1 MTNSNAVPQPQPSE
15 SAPSA
20 SARPS
25 RTTSFGRQAGVFLS
39 LLAVLLVGGYF
50 RLLNLDWDEGEH
62 LHPDERYMT
71 MVTGAI
77 RTPGPADQFS
87 SPPPGCESWGGYFDS
102 YCSPLNPY
110 SHDGFGSYAYGTFP
124 LFAARVAGEWLSEA
138 CVDPNDPAAHAPALQ
153 RWLADL
159 LFDDVEGC
167 VGTRFTGYGHIH
179 VIGRVLSALADL
191 GAAALL
197 FFIGRRLYGQG
208 VGWLATALYALA
220 ALPIQQSHFYTVDSF
235 AGFFIVAAG
244 YLVVRGSQGGSW
256 LAFALAGLTF
266 GLALACK
273 VSVWP
278 FAAVIAL
285 AALLYYVREQGASHL
300 LDGLMALL
308 LLILV
313 FLIAVVAL
321 FGIWKAVNLAFY
333 FAVFVLFIGAV
344 AFYVLRP
351 GESAHRRISVDGV
364 LLRVVLAGVC
374 AFFAFRVAQPYAFV
388 GTDFDI
394 QQWQAPEYDWLRT
407 NVPKIWYTLEDK
419 LPTPIKVLFLPDP
432 RFISTLAS
440 VNKQLTGEADV
451 PWGHQWTNRLPF
463 VFPWVNM
470 VVWGMGLPLGLAV
483 WIAWAV
489 AGWQLWRG
497 KNRMQHFIPWAWVAV
512 LFFYQGTQ
520 WVKSI
525 RYLLPIYPFLIL
537 LGAWLVV
544 RVASGKWRVASGE
557 LARSCRLLSAV
568 YRLPL
573 AVVLVGTLLW
583 AWGFSRIY
591 AHPVTRNTASRW
603 MVENIPTA
611 ATLHYEV
618 DGETRTQFLRLPPT
632 FVYGEDGASHLAS
645 FVMPQDGVVTGVTF
659 THLSDP
665 ESDATPETFQVILS
679 DASTVQSVLARS
691 ERTLQLEQAQN
702 RLGDAHFFELQVSP
716 LQGGQEYY
724 LITQVTGGAPVGT
737 LYGAAAATLQYT
749 AGGMTKTQAVE
760 FPSTPHILVNDKSFH
775 VWPFTLP
782 ENGAVTGVTFHH
794 LEDPL
799 ADVTTEHIKVALA
812 ADIRGRVV
820 LAQAERVLDLQ
831 AATVDPQ
838 DVQHFEFQP
847 PALNGDQEYYLLT
860 QVVSGA
866 PVQLDTTVIANE
878 YPDDSLPTRVDGRDP
893 FGGMYR
899 GLQSAGDG
907 KTHWDLNEDSNKL
920 SQALEWLDEADVIAL
935 SSNRGYASIPRLP
948 SRYPLAIEFYRA
960 LFAEELGFELIATF
974 TSYPTIGPFQFPDQE
989 TPFPPGEP
997 SLINHELGTISIDLP
1012 PAEEAFSVY
1021 DHPQVFIFLKTAD
1034 YSRLRV
1040 EEILGRVKLDEMVWQ
1055 KPTEA
1060 TLSPTALM
1068 LTAQETETQR
1078 SGGTWTDIFDAADW
1092 LNRSPLL
1099 AVLVWWMLAQAVGL
1113 AAFPLLFV
1121 AAPGLRDRGWP
1132 LAKTLGLLLLAT
1144 AAWLPASLKWLP
1156 YSRPLIFFALLLLT
1170 VLGSGAAWRRRRE
1183 IFRWAGRERR
1193 TILVS
1198 ELLFGGMYVAFLLV
1212 RYGNPDLWHPVMG
1225 GERPMDFAYLNA
1237 VIKST
1242 YFPPYDPWFAG
1253 GAMNYYYFGFVI
1265 AGTPVKL
1272 LGLLPEI
1279 AYNLILPTFFALTG
1293 AGAYSV
1299 AYNLAASRRAP
1310 NTQYPISNPQSP
1322 IRAGLVAAIFVAVMG
1337 NLAEIQVIAKGLYDL
1352 GARSFHFQS
1361 TIPGLAEL
1369 VTALRGL
1376 VKAVIGGEAMPW
1388 RPEWPYWNPSR
1399 AIPYAAGD
1407 GTPPITEFPFFT
1419 FLYSDLHAHLLVLPL
1434 TLLALG
1440 LLASWV
1446 LDGEFW
1452 LLASR
1457 SPGRVHVRASALRG
1471 RRWASALLGLVIT
1484 GLVIGSLY
1492 PTNTWDYVTYL
1503 ALTPLAL
1510 LAGFVVHQVGAQG
1523 AGLDWTTVRRGI
1535 AAVGGRFAVVAGLSY
1550 VFFLPYTS
1558 RYATASTGFE
1568 LWKGSKT
1575 PLWAYFVVHG
1585 LFLWPVLTWLLV
1597 KSWAS
1602 WRKTN
1607 PSLRV
1612 RAVAAGFAM
1621 ATLFAVTAGYAVAV
1635 IVLPFGFLA
1644 LLILTRRPTQPAERF
1659 IALLV
1664 GAALAL
1670 TLWVEGMVL
1679 NQGDVGR
1686 MNTVFKFYL
1695 QAWVLFG
1702 VSAAVCLTWL
1712 ARGEHPIPNIA
1723 ARAWKTIL
1731 AALVILAALYPI
1743 FATRAKIYDRWDKS
1757 VGPGLNSLEWMKHIE
1772 DVQYGPGA
1780 PEGLRFSLQWDYD
1793 ALMWLRENVAGSP
1806 AVMEGAKAQAY
1817 RSLRDRVATYTGL
1830 PIVIGYDWHQRQQRS
1845 FLKVDLIGRRIA
1857 DVNLFYDTPDPWLA
1871 RQILDRYAVSYVY
1884 LGDLERVTYD
1894 PAGIQKFDQM
1904 EQTGLLR
1911 PVYENPGVTIYQVS
1925 Q

>member
-1 MTNSNAVPQPQPSE
+1 MTDPNAAPRPQASE

-20 SARPS
+20 SARPP
-25 RTTSFGRQAGVFLS
+25 RTNSFGRQVGVFLS

-87 SPPPGCESWGGYFDS
+87 DPPPGCESWGGYFDS

-138 CVDPNDPAAHAPALQ
+138 CVDPTNPDARAPALQ
-153 RWLADL
+153 RWLADV

-167 VGTRFTGYGHIH
+167 VGARFTGYGHIH

-191 GAAALL
+191 GAALFL
-197 FFIGRRLYGQG
+197 FFIGRRLYGPG
-208 VGWLATALYALA
+208 VGLLATALYALA

-235 AGFFIVAAG
+235 AGFFIVAAA
-244 YLVVRGSQGGSW
+244 YFVVRGSQGGGW
-256 LAFALAGLTF
+256 LAFALSGLTF

-285 AALLYYVREQGASHL
+285 AALLYYVREQGATHL

-333 FAVFVLFIGAV
+333 FAILVLFIGAV
-344 AFYVLRP
+344 AFYVLRA
-351 GESAHRRISVDGV
+351 GESATIVPPFGAERKGNRRIGVDGV
-364 LLRVVLAGVC
+364 LLRVALAGCC
-374 AFFAFRVAQPYAFV
+374 AFLAFRVAQPYAFV

-394 QQWQAPEYDWLRT
+394 HQWQAPEYDWLRT

-451 PWGHQWTNRLPF
+451 PWGHQWTHRLPF

-497 KNRMQHFIPWAWVAV
+497 KHRMQHLIPWAWATV

-544 RVASGKWRVASGE
+544 QVAVSRQP
-557 LARSCRLLSAV
+557 SAV
-568 YRLPL
+568 SRRRSAVRSLPL
-573 AVVLVGTLLW
+573 AVILVGTLLW

-618 DGETRTQFLRLPPT
+618 DGVARTQFLRLPPT

-645 FVMPQDGVVTGVTF
+645 FVLPEDGIVTGVTF

-679 DASTVQSVLARS
+679 DASTIQNALARS

-702 RLGDAHFFELQVSP
+702 RLGDAQSFDMGATLLH
-716 LQGGQEYY
+716 GGQEY
-724 LITQVTGGAPVGT
+724 
-737 LYGAAAATLQYT
+737 
-749 AGGMTKTQAVE
+749 
-760 FPSTPHILVNDKSFH
+760 F
-775 VWPFTLP
+775 
-782 ENGAVTGVTFHH
+782 
-794 LEDPL
+794 
-799 ADVTTEHIKVALA
+799 
-812 ADIRGRVV
+812 
-820 LAQAERVLDLQ
+820 
-831 AATVDPQ
+831 
-838 DVQHFEFQP
+838 
-847 PALNGDQEYYLLT
+847 LLT

-899 GLQSAGDG
+899 GLQAAGDG

-960 LFAEELGFELIATF
+960 LFAEELGFELVATF

-997 SLINHELGTISIDLP
+997 SLIDHELGTISVFLP

-1021 DHPQVFIFLKTAD
+1021 DHPQVFIFRKTGD

-1040 EEILGRVKLDEMVWQ
+1040 EEILGRVRLDEVVWQ

-1078 SGGTWTDIFDAADW
+1078 AGGAWTDIFDADDW

-1170 VLGSGAAWRRRRE
+1170 ALGGGAAWRRRRE
-1183 IFRWAGRERR
+1183 IFRWAGREWR

-1242 YFPPYDPWFAG
+1242 TFPPYDPWFAG

-1299 AYNLAASRRAP
+1299 AYNLVGGRLVNWGTRHEPAIQNRSTEAHERPKSKIQNRA
-1310 NTQYPISNPQSP
+1310 IF
-1322 IRAGLVAAIFVAVMG
+1322 AGLVAAAFVAVMG

-1352 GARSFHFQS
+1352 GARNFHFQS
-1361 TIPGLAEL
+1361 TIPGLEEL

-1376 VKAVIGGEAMPW
+1376 GKAVIGGEAMPW

-1399 AIPYAAGD
+1399 AIPFAAGD

-1440 LLASWV
+1440 LLASWA
-1446 LDGEFW
+1446 LDGDFW
-1452 LLASR
+1452 C
-1457 SPGRVHVRASALRG
+1457 VHVRASALRG
-1471 RRWASALLGLVIT
+1471 RRWASALLGLVIG

-1510 LAGFVVHQVGAQG
+1510 LVGFVVHQVGAQD
-1523 AGLDWTTVRRGI
+1523 AGLNWSTIRRGI

-1597 KSWAS
+1597 KSWVW

-1612 RAVAAGFAM
+1612 RAAAAAFAL
-1621 ATLFAVTAGYAVAV
+1621 ATLFAVTAGYSVAIV
-1635 IVLPFGFLA
+1635 VLPFGFLA
-1644 LLILTRRPTQPAERF
+1644 LFILTRRPTQPAERLVT
-1659 IALLV
+1659 LLV

-1702 VSAAVCLTWL
+1702 VSAAVCLAWL
-1712 ARGEHPIPNIA
+1712 ARGEYPIPNIA
-1723 ARAWKTIL
+1723 TRAWKTVL

-1743 FATRAKIYDRWDKS
+1743 FATRAKVHDRWDRA
-1757 VGPGLNSLEWMKHIE
+1757 VGPGLNSMEWMKHIE
-1772 DVQYGPGA
+1772 DVQFGPGA
-1780 PEGLRFSLQWDYD
+1780 PEGLRFSLRWDYE

-1806 AVMEGAKAQAY
+1806 VVMEGAKAPAY

-1871 RQILDRYAVSYVY
+1871 QQILDRYAVSYVY

-1894 PAGIQKFDQM
+1894 PAGIAKFDQM

-1925 Q
+1925 R